1 MSWKIEFRPTAEKY
15 YRKLDKKTR
24 KRVKAALNELQVAED
39 PTSLSNVQSQ
49 TVTLY
54 GDYWLNVDKW
64 RVLFTPDEEKKMIV
78 VFGVIPEDEVL

>member
-39 PTSLSNVQSQ
+39 PTSHSNVQSQ

-54 GDYWLNVDKW
+54 GDYWLSVDKW